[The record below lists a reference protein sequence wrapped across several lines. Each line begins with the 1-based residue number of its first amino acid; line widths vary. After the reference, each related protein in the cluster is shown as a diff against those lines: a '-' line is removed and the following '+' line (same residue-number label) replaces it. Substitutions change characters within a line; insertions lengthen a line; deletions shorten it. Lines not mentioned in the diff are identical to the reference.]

1 MNMSTD
7 TETILAGVRDWAERN
22 DVPVD
27 SVEESE
33 IVVTLPGEKKLKT
46 NVAVS
51 VFARTA
57 HLQAFVIRHPD
68 ENSAEFNRW
77 LLQKNLRPGP
87 VAFAIDS
94 LGDVYLRAS
103 VPREHL
109 LDELDALLGAMLT
122 TADSAF
128 NELLQIGFLTGMK
141 REWAWRIS
149 RGESTR
155 NLAAFEK
162 VLSGP
167 DNEFLGTYDAAE
179 DAEKPKTTDLAG
191 RPQDSELAGKPH
203 DSGAAGESQDSD
215 AAGESQ
221 DSDAAG
227 ESHDSN
233 AQDPDAAGNSQPQ
246 NFTLRGR

>member
-1 MNMSTD
+1 MSTD
-7 TETILAGVRDWAERN
+7 TETILAGVRAWAEDN

-27 SVEESE
+27 SIEESE

-77 LLQKNLRPGP
+77 LLQKNLKPGP

-103 VPREHL
+103 VPREYL
-109 LDELDALLGAMLT
+109 LDELDGLLGAMLA
-122 TADSAF
+122 TADSSF
-128 NELLQIGFLTGMK
+128 NELLLIGFLTGMK
-141 REWAWRIS
+141 KEWAWRVG

-162 VLSGP
+162 VLSGD
-167 DNEFLGTYDAAE
+167 DNEFLGIFGEA
-179 DAEKPKTTDLAG
+179 DAEPPAVSADRESETAG
-191 RPQDSELAGKPH
+191 QASRAPGQ
-203 DSGAAGESQDSD
+203 SGARLEQMSEAPGQGASD
-215 AAGESQ
+215 ASADDQ
-221 DSDAAG
+221 R
-227 ESHDSN
+227 
-233 AQDPDAAGNSQPQ
+233 
-246 NFTLRGR
+246 RGPRR

>member
-1 MNMSTD
+1 MSTD
-7 TETILAGVRDWAERN
+7 TEAILTGVRTWAESN

-27 SVEESE
+27 SVEDSE

-46 NVAVS
+46 NVAIS

-68 ENSAEFNRW
+68 ENTAEFNRW
-77 LLQKNLRPGP
+77 LLQKNLKPGP

-109 LDELDALLGAMLT
+109 LAELDGLLGAMLQA
-122 TADSAF
+122 ADSSF
-128 NELLQIGFLTGMK
+128 NELLLIGFLTGMK
-141 REWAWRIS
+141 REWAWRVS

-162 VLSGP
+162 ELSGD
-167 DNEFLGTYDAAE
+167 DNEFLGTFTE
-179 DAEKPKTTDLAG
+179 GEKV
-191 RPQDSELAGKPH
+191 
-203 DSGAAGESQDSD
+203 GEGSPPLSQD
-215 AAGESQ
+215 GV
-221 DSDAAG
+221 
-227 ESHDSN
+227 
-233 AQDPDAAGNSQPQ
+233 
-246 NFTLRGR
+246 

>member
-1 MNMSTD
+1 MSTD
-7 TETILAGVRDWAERN
+7 TEAILAGVRTWAESN

-27 SVEESE
+27 SIEDTE

-46 NVAVS
+46 NVAIS

-77 LLQKNLRPGP
+77 LLQKNLKPGP
-87 VAFAIDS
+87 VSFAIDS

-109 LDELDALLGAMLT
+109 LDELDGLLGAMLA
-122 TADSAF
+122 TADSSF
-128 NELLQIGFLTGMK
+128 NELLLIGFLTGMK
-141 REWAWRIS
+141 KEWAWRVG

-162 VLSGP
+162 VLSGD
-167 DNEFLGTYDAAE
+167 DNEFLGTFGEA
-179 DAEKPKTTDLAG
+179 DAEPPAVTADRESDGDGASSEMAG
-191 RPQDSELAGKPH
+191 SVDE
-203 DSGAAGESQDSD
+203 AAGQSSD
-215 AAGESQ
+215 AAGQGASE
-221 DSDAAG
+221 DSAG
-227 ESHDSN
+227 DQS
-233 AQDPDAAGNSQPQ
+233 
-246 NFTLRGR
+246 RGPRS

>member
-1 MNMSTD
+1 MSTD
-7 TETILAGVRDWAERN
+7 PETNPGSKPNARSEEDLGSEEILAGVRTWAEAN

-27 SVEESE
+27 SVEDTE

-46 NVAVS
+46 NVAIS

-77 LLQKNLRPGP
+77 LLQKNLKPGP

-103 VPREHL
+103 VPRDHL
-109 LDELDALLGAMLT
+109 LDELDALLGAMLS

-128 NELLQIGFLTGMK
+128 NELLLIGFLTGMK
-141 REWAWRIS
+141 KEWAWRVG

-162 VLSGP
+162 VLSGD
-167 DNEFLGTYDAAE
+167 DNEFLGTFGDGEAGDA
-179 DAEKPKTTDLAG
+179 DAQKHEIASLAG
-191 RPQDSELAGKPH
+191 SPRVTG
-203 DSGAAGESQDSD
+203 DSGSEGAEATG
-215 AAGESQ
+215 
-221 DSDAAG
+221 
-227 ESHDSN
+227 
-233 AQDPDAAGNSQPQ
+233 PQ
-246 NFTLRGR
+246 GGADEAVARADEEVR

>member
-1 MNMSTD
+1 MSTD
-7 TETILAGVRDWAERN
+7 TEAILAGVRTWAESN

-27 SVEESE
+27 SIADTE

-46 NVAVS
+46 NVAIS

-77 LLQKNLRPGP
+77 LLQKNLKPGP
-87 VAFAIDS
+87 VSFAIDS

-109 LDELDALLGAMLT
+109 LDELDGLLGAMLA
-122 TADSAF
+122 TADSSF
-128 NELLQIGFLTGMK
+128 NELLLIGFLTGMK
-141 REWAWRIS
+141 KEWAWRVG

-162 VLSGP
+162 VLSGD
-167 DNEFLGTYDAAE
+167 DNEFLGTFGEA
-179 DAEKPKTTDLAG
+179 
-191 RPQDSELAGKPH
+191 DSEPPAVEADQESDGAGPANEGAGKADEADGQASEAPGSV
-203 DSGAAGESQDSD
+203 DEAAGQDASR
-215 AAGESQ
+215 
-221 DSDAAG
+221 DSADDQRPG
-227 ESHDSN
+227 PRS
-233 AQDPDAAGNSQPQ
+233 
-246 NFTLRGR
+246 

>member
-1 MNMSTD
+1 MSTD
-7 TETILAGVRDWAERN
+7 TEAILAGVRTWAENN

-27 SVEESE
+27 SIEDEE

-46 NVAVS
+46 NVAIS

-77 LLQKNLRPGP
+77 LLQKNLKPGP
-87 VAFAIDS
+87 VSFAIDS

-109 LDELDALLGAMLT
+109 LDELDGLLGAMLS
-122 TADSAF
+122 TADSSF
-128 NELLQIGFLTGMK
+128 NELLLIGFLTGMK
-141 REWAWRIS
+141 KEWAWRVG

-162 VLSGP
+162 VLSGD
-167 DNEFLGTYDAAE
+167 DNEFLGTFGEA
-179 DAEKPKTTDLAG
+179 
-191 RPQDSELAGKPH
+191 DSEPPAVEADQESDGAGPANEGAGKADEADGQASEAPGSV
-203 DSGAAGESQDSD
+203 DEAAGQDASR
-215 AAGESQ
+215 
-221 DSDAAG
+221 DSADDQRPG
-227 ESHDSN
+227 PRS
-233 AQDPDAAGNSQPQ
+233 
-246 NFTLRGR
+246 

>member
-1 MNMSTD
+1 MSTD
-7 TETILAGVRDWAERN
+7 TEAILAGVRTWAESN

-27 SVEESE
+27 SVEDSE
-33 IVVTLPGEKKLKT
+33 IVVTLPGERKLKT
-46 NVAVS
+46 NVAIS

-68 ENSAEFNRW
+68 ENAAEFHRW

-109 LDELDALLGAMLT
+109 LDELDALLGAMLA
-122 TADSAF
+122 TADSSF
-128 NELLQIGFLTGMK
+128 NELLLIGFRTGMK
-141 REWAWRIS
+141 REWAWRVS

-162 VLSGP
+162 ELSGP
-167 DNEFLGTYDAAE
+167 DNEFLGTGDAVE
-179 DAEKPKTTDLAG
+179 EGERPETTDLAG
-191 RPQDSELAGKPH
+191 RPQAPDLAGKPQT
-203 DSGAAGESQDSD
+203 S
-215 AAGESQ
+215 
-221 DSDAAG
+221 
-227 ESHDSN
+227 
-233 AQDPDAAGNSQPQ
+233 

>member
-1 MNMSTD
+1 MSTD
-7 TETILAGVRDWAERN
+7 TEAILSGVRTWAESN

-27 SVEESE
+27 SIEDAE

-46 NVAVS
+46 NVAIS

-68 ENSAEFNRW
+68 ENSAAFNRW
-77 LLQKNLRPGP
+77 LLQKNLKPGP
-87 VAFAIDS
+87 VAFAIDG

-109 LDELDALLGAMLT
+109 LDDLDGLLGAMLA
-122 TADSAF
+122 TADSSF

-141 REWAWRIS
+141 KEWAWRVG

-162 VLSGP
+162 VLSGD
-167 DNEFLGTYDAAE
+167 DNEFLGTFGDA
-179 DAEKPKTTDLAG
+179 
-191 RPQDSELAGKPH
+191 DSEPPAVSADRASEGSADGPNQGPR
-203 DSGAAGESQDSD
+203 S
-215 AAGESQ
+215 
-221 DSDAAG
+221 
-227 ESHDSN
+227 
-233 AQDPDAAGNSQPQ
+233 
-246 NFTLRGR
+246 